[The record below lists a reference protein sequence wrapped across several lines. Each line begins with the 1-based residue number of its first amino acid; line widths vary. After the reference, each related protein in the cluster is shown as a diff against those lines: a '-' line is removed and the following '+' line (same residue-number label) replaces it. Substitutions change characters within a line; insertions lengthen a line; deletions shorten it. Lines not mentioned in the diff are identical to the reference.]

1 MKIEI
6 DKKSGFCWGVVKAIE
21 ATDEVLEKEGK
32 IYSLGQIVHNKEEI
46 TRLENKGM
54 VTINHDDFRNMKNK
68 TVLFR
73 AHGESPESYIT
84 AKQKG
89 HKIIDAT
96 CPVVLRLQQ
105 KVKRSFKKM
114 QEING
119 QLVIFGKAGHAEVIG
134 LLGQTDGNGILIEND
149 EDLDKLDYTRPIET
163 FSQTTMNVDKIKH
176 LIKEIKKRLKDP
188 SLFKTNNTTC
198 RQVSDRFAHLRSF
211 SKKFDVIIF
220 VGGKNSSNSKML
232 YEECK
237 QNNPQSYFISNPQEL
252 KKEWFDDTVRKVG
265 ICGGTS
271 TPFWLMENVAEAI
284 PELK

>member
-6 DKKSGFCWGVVKAIE
+6 DKKSGFCFGVVKAIE

-46 TRLENKGM
+46 SRLEDKGM
-54 VTINHDDFRNMKNK
+54 ITINHDDFREMKNR

-73 AHGESPESYIT
+73 AHGETPESYVT
-84 AKQKG
+84 AKQNG
-89 HKIIDAT
+89 HRVIDAT
-96 CPVVLRLQQ
+96 CPVVLRLQK
-105 KVKRSFKKM
+105 KVYRSFQKM
-114 QEING
+114 QEVNG
-119 QLVIFGKAGHAEVIG
+119 QLVIFGKRGHAEVVGLMGQIG
-134 LLGQTDGNGILIEND
+134 GRGILIEG
-149 EDLDKLDYTRPIET
+149 EHDLDKLDYTRPIET

-176 LIKEIKKRLKDP
+176 LIDEIKKRIKDL
-188 SLFKTNNTTC
+188 SLLKTNNTTC

-211 SKKFDVIIF
+211 SKKYDVIVF

-237 QNNPQSYFISNPQEL
+237 QNNPQSYFISNPEEL
-252 KKEWFDDTVRKVG
+252 KKEWFDESVHKVG

-271 TPFWLMENVAEAI
+271 TPFWLMENVANTI
-284 PELK
+284 PEL